1 MVVFG
6 LRPFDAEH
14 DQRTKELGLPRGPE
28 PSGPVSAS

>member
-14 DQRTKELGLPRGPE
+14 DQRTQGLGLTRDPE